1 MSVKSLWFTNTGPF
15 DDIRF
20 EFEKHVNVLT
30 GPNNSGKSTALLVL
44 GELLVYPFGLPS
56 KLIRS
61 DGARWELCFG
71 SAHRHQTLTGQL
83 PTFPNDLVAMYESI
97 GYTCFVPAQRYNSD
111 YRSPGPSVGD
121 RIDERARVEA
131 DHIAQTWPE
140 IYDDAGPESIRQ
152 AMRERHTSL
161 HPELAKRAKLMM
173 AGTSLVSDEDV
184 VQKIVDLDYAGYR
197 RRNPNIHRTIEQI
210 ASVSSEITEGFPL
223 AFSDVGE
230 DGRGLFPTVS
240 TQNGELPVG
249 SLSQGTQSI
258 IHCVARILLGYAEYY
273 DFPSDLSDKP
283 GIVIID
289 EIDAHLHPTWQRRF
303 IPTLR
308 NNFPNLQFF
317 CSTHS
322 PLMLTG
328 LDKGQ
333 IQLLRRDGE
342 GRVTISVNESDI
354 DGWTAD
360 EVLRNLL
367 EVTDPTDIQTA
378 RRLARLQELRST
390 EGLSPTEAQELET
403 LRRTVGQDLMRSPR
417 LGRAMEFA
425 EELRRTIR
433 GASFEP
439 GERIIDG

>member
-1 MSVKSLWFTNTGPF
+1 MSIESLWFTDTGPF

-30 GPNNSGKSTALLVL
+30 GPNNSGKSTVLLVL

-61 DGARWELCFG
+61 DYARWELRFG
-71 SAHRHQTLTGQL
+71 SAHGHQTLTGPL
-83 PTFPNDLVAMYESI
+83 PMLPDDLVAMYESI
-97 GYTCFVPAQRYNSD
+97 GYTCFVPAQRHNAD
-111 YRSPGPSVGD
+111 FRSPGPSVGD
-121 RIDERARVEA
+121 RIDERVRLQA
-131 DHIAQTWPE
+131 DNIAQTRPE
-140 IYDDAGPESIRQ
+140 EYDDAGPESIRQ
-152 AMRERHTSL
+152 AVRERNVLL

-173 AGTSLVSDEDV
+173 AGTSLVSDEEV

-223 AFSDVGE
+223 VFSGVGE

-240 TQNGELPVG
+240 TQNGELPIG
-249 SLSQGTQSI
+249 TLSQGTQSI
-258 IHCVARILLGYAEYY
+258 VQCIARILLGYAEYY

-308 NNFPNLQFF
+308 NNFPNLQLF

-328 LDKGQ
+328 LDKDQ

-342 GRVTISVNESDI
+342 GRVTVSTNEFDI

-367 EVTDPTDIQTA
+367 EVTDPTDIQSA
-378 RRLARLQELRST
+378 RRLARLQELRRT

-403 LRRTVGQDLMRSPR
+403 LRRTVGEDLMRSPR

-425 EELRRTIR
+425 EELRRAIR
-433 GASFEP
+433 GAPFEP
-439 GERIIDG
+439 GERITDD

>member
-83 PTFPNDLVAMYESI
+83 PILPDNYLAIYESV

-121 RIDERARVEA
+121 RIDERVRLQA
-131 DHIAQTWPE
+131 DQVAQTRPD
-140 IYDDAGPESIRQ
+140 IYDDAGRESIRQ
-152 AMRERHTSL
+152 AVRERNTSL
-161 HPELAKRAKLMM
+161 NPELAKRAKLMM
-173 AGTSLVSDEDV
+173 SGASLVSDEDV

-317 CSTHS
+317 
-322 PLMLTG
+322 LLNALTI
-328 LDKGQ
+328 DA
-333 IQLLRRDGE
+333 DGS
-342 GRVTISVNESDI
+342 G
-354 DGWTAD
+354 
-360 EVLRNLL
+360 
-367 EVTDPTDIQTA
+367 
-378 RRLARLQELRST
+378 
-390 EGLSPTEAQELET
+390 
-403 LRRTVGQDLMRSPR
+403 
-417 LGRAMEFA
+417 
-425 EELRRTIR
+425 
-433 GASFEP
+433 
-439 GERIIDG
+439 